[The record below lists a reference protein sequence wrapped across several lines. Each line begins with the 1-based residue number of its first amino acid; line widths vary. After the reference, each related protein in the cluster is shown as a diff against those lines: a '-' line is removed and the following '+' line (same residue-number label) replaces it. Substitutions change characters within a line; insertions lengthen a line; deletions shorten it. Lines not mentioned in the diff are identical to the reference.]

1 MENEIELAVEK
12 IGQLNIRN
20 QRAML
25 ELIKK
30 SLKLNDD
37 DFTKQML
44 LAYAH
49 QNPVHILEIAI
60 ALEYEEMIKAL
71 PTNWV
76 RDMT

>member
-1 MENEIELAVEK
+1 MESDIELALEK
-12 IGQLNIRN
+12 IGQLNIRD

-25 ELIKK
+25 ELVKK

-44 LAYAH
+44 IAYAH

-60 ALEYEEMIKAL
+60 ALEYEDMIKAL

-76 RDMT
+76 KEHS